1 MFTDRLYP
9 ASLATGH
16 LVCRRSG
23 HEVGNQASTF
33 STQPL
38 ENKKQP
44 TAFSR
49 VLSVRSPGQA
59 GGDMKVLKRGRLLLI
74 LLALAAQANAAVT
87 VLLEEPYS
95 YDGAFA
101 GTGHT
106 AVYLTHV
113 CAASPTLLR
122 RCNPGEAGV
131 VISRYNRIAGYDW
144 IAIPLLPYL
153 YAVAK
158 TEDIPLYA
166 DAKLVVFLRDQYR
179 QEYLE
184 DLAPDKIPGETPGGD
199 WVQLIGSSYDRTSY
213 GFQLETT
220 SAQDDELIRWL
231 NTRPNAKS
239 YKVVSRN
246 CADFVREIVNFYHPK
261 AVSRGI
267 FSDLDVA
274 TPKQTAK
281 SFVKYS
287 ERHRDLEF
295 SSFVIPQVPGS
306 IKRSRPVRGVVES
319 VFKAKKYVIPLAVFH
334 PFLAGGVASVY
345 LVGGRFNPAKNVLIF
360 NPNGDLEQPLT
371 AEERRTYQ
379 RNLDEL
385 LCGIPD
391 EKPTPHQTS
400 WRQFQQVAKPGFDP
414 SGRPILQSAIVDKPV
429 SLGISR
435 SNFFNSPESS
445 ELQCELLVNRLRE
458 ELTAG
463 RAPRSSDVGLRNDW
477 ELLQKLV
484 AAQRE
489 GVTAH
494 AEIASR
500 TQKDSN

>member
-1 MFTDRLYP
+1 MKMLK
-9 ASLATGH
+9 LGGL
-16 LVCRRSG
+16 LVIFLG
-23 HEVGNQASTF
+23 LT
-33 STQPL
+33 
-38 ENKKQP
+38 
-44 TAFSR
+44 
-49 VLSVRSPGQA
+49 
-59 GGDMKVLKRGRLLLI
+59 
-74 LLALAAQANAAVT
+74 AQANAGVA

-153 YAVAK
+153 YGVAK
-158 TEDIPLYA
+158 PEDVPLYA
-166 DAKLVVFLRDQYR
+166 DAKLVAFLRNQYR
-179 QEYLE
+179 QENLE
-184 DLAPDKIPGETPGGD
+184 DLAPDKVPGQTPEGD
-199 WVQLIGSSYDRTSY
+199 WGQLIGSSYDRTSY

-220 SAQDDELIRWL
+220 SKQDDELIRWL

-246 CADFVREIVNFYHPK
+246 CADFVREVVNFYYPK

-287 ERHRDLEF
+287 ERHGDLEF

-319 VFKAKKYVIPLAVFH
+319 VAKAKKYVIPLAVFH

-345 LVGGRFNPAKNVLIF
+345 LVGARFNPAKNVLVF
-360 NPNGDLEQPLT
+360 NSNGDFEQPLS
-371 AEERRTYQ
+371 AEERRAYQ
-379 RNLDEL
+379 KNLDDL
-385 LCGIPD
+385 LRGVPD
-391 EKPTPHQTS
+391 DQTAGQKIS
-400 WRQFQQVAKPGFDP
+400 WREFQQIAKPGFDP
-414 SGRPILQSAIVDKPV
+414 IGGPILQLAIADKPV

-435 SNFFNSPESS
+435 SNFFGNGGPS
-445 ELQCELLVNRLRE
+445 ELQRELLVSRLRS
-458 ELTAG
+458 ELAAG
-463 RAPRSSDVGLRNDW
+463 RAPRSSNIGVRDDL

-489 GVTAH
+489 SITAH
-494 AEIASR
+494 TDAGGQR
-500 TQKDSN
+500 TQNASVE

>member
-1 MFTDRLYP
+1 MKMLK
-9 ASLATGH
+9 L
-16 LVCRRSG
+16 
-23 HEVGNQASTF
+23 
-33 STQPL
+33 
-38 ENKKQP
+38 
-44 TAFSR
+44 
-49 VLSVRSPGQA
+49 
-59 GGDMKVLKRGRLLLI
+59 GGLLLV
-74 LLALAAQANAAVT
+74 LLGLTAQANAGVT
-87 VLLEEPYS
+87 ALLEEPYS

-158 TEDIPLYA
+158 PEDIPLYA
-166 DAKLVVFLRDQYR
+166 DAKLVAFLRNQYR
-179 QEYLE
+179 QQYLE
-184 DLAPDKIPGETPGGD
+184 DLGPDKAPGQTPEGD
-199 WVQLIGSSYDRTSY
+199 WVQLIGSAYDRTSY

-220 SAQDDELIRWL
+220 SEQDDELIRWL

-246 CADFVREIVNFYHPK
+246 CADFVREVVNFYYPK

-319 VFKAKKYVIPLAVFH
+319 VAKAKKYVIPLAVFH

-345 LVGGRFNPAKNVLIF
+345 LVGARFNPAKNVLVF
-360 NPNGDLEQPLT
+360 NPNGDFEQPLR
-371 AEERRTYQ
+371 AEERRAYQ
-379 RNLDEL
+379 KNLDDL
-385 LCGIPD
+385 LRGVPD
-391 EKPTPHQTS
+391 DQTAGQKIS
-400 WRQFQQVAKPGFDP
+400 WREFQQIAKPGFDP
-414 SGRPILQSAIVDKPV
+414 IGGPILQSAIADTPV

-435 SNFFNSPESS
+435 SNFFGKGGPS
-445 ELQCELLVNRLRE
+445 ELQRELLVSRLRS

-463 RAPRSSDVGLRNDW
+463 RAPKSSNIGVRNDL
-477 ELLQKLV
+477 EMLQQLV

-489 GVTAH
+489 SITAH
-494 AEIASR
+494 TDAG
-500 TQKDSN
+500 N